1 MTYPKLSE
9 LKATK
14 GLSANDLSIKTSIY
28 ITGGFL
34 DKAFCDVLGH
44 YLKTVKIFPE
54 IIFDHWKPTWRSIYS
69 PRHFENIEAA
79 EVIVI
84 PLSMHELTDGIK
96 NISTVVDSIKKLM
109 LNLNEFNSKT
119 IFFLIDKRLSL
130 GLTIPKVEYKNYKD
144 YLTILN
150 EIELKIDNQNKFLI
164 PISSLSLK
172 CETNAYSDWISYGFP
187 CSLNEQAISAKIIAS
202 TLASKFGLGKKL
214 LAIDFDE
221 TLSPGILGEKEDFK
235 NVSLDLGKPLD
246 RFFFNFQIYI
256 KSLKKLGFTLA
267 LLSKNNPEA
276 INFIFNGD
284 GNFLS
289 KSDFAGICLS
299 WEPKH
304 YSLKKVCDQLNI
316 NPNDAIFIDNST
328 FEVNQMALAY
338 PGINTICLGE
348 DPSQFL
354 EICNENIWMC
364 SLYEDEDSDSRL
376 KSYKA
381 NQNFGETKSSL
392 TNTKATLSIP
402 IQISLNHIKEKDIT
416 RVIQLI
422 NKTNQFNL
430 SGKKFST
437 ADLEKIDFK
446 IVSRMRDEFTDYG
459 LTSVILG
466 NINNDSLDIIQWV
479 LSCRTFN
486 RNYEIKIIS
495 EIAEDFIPKNISK
508 INLIYKKTDRNG
520 YLMNFIQSDDFKS
533 IKNTFR
539 KKNILFNF
547 KRIQI

>member
-1 MTYPKLSE
+1 MAYPKLSE

-14 GLSANDLSIKTSIY
+14 GLSEKDLSIKTSIY

-34 DKAFCDVLGH
+34 DKAFCDVLDH

-69 PRHFENIEAA
+69 PRHIENIEAA
-79 EVIVI
+79 DVIVI
-84 PLSMHELTDGIK
+84 ALSMYELTDGIK
-96 NISTVVDSIKKLM
+96 DISRVVDSIKKLL
-109 LNLNEFNSKT
+109 LNLSEFNSKT

-130 GLTIPKVEYKNYKD
+130 GLTIPKVNYKGYKD
-144 YLTILN
+144 YLEILS
-150 EIELKIDNQNKFLI
+150 EIELKIDNQKKFLI

-187 CSLNEQAISAKIIAS
+187 FSLNEQAISAKIIAS

-214 LAIDFDE
+214 VAIDFDE
-221 TLSPGILGEKEDFK
+221 TLSPGILGEKENFK

-256 KSLKKLGFTLA
+256 KSLKKLGFTLV

-276 INFIFNGD
+276 IDYIFNGD
-284 GNFLS
+284 GNFIS
-289 KSDFAGICLS
+289 KSDFAFICLS
-299 WEPKH
+299 WESKH
-304 YSLKKVCDQLNI
+304 YSLKKVCDQLNL
-316 NPNDAIFIDNST
+316 NPMDAIFIDNST

-338 PGINTICLGE
+338 PGINTVCLGD

-354 EICNENIWMC
+354 EICNKNIWMC
-364 SLYEDEDSDSRL
+364 SLYEDEVSDSRL

-381 NQNFGETKSSL
+381 NQTAGKIKSNL
-392 TNTKATLSIP
+392 TNTKVTLSIP
-402 IQISLNHIKEKDIT
+402 IQISLDHIHERDIT

-430 SGKKFST
+430 SGDKFST
-437 ADLEKIDFK
+437 SDLEKIDFK

-466 NINNDSLDIIQWV
+466 NINNDSLDIVQWV
-479 LSCRTFN
+479 ISCRTFN
-486 RNYEIKIIS
+486 RNYEFKILNSIL
-495 EIAEDFIPKNISK
+495 EDFMPKNISK

-520 YLMNFIQSDDFKS
+520 YLINFLQSEDFKS
-533 IKNTFR
+533 INNTFR
-539 KKNILFNF
+539 KHNILLEKNF
-547 KRIQI
+547 LG

>member
-1 MTYPKLSE
+1 MAYPKLSE

-14 GLSANDLSIKTSIY
+14 GLSGKDLSIKTSIY

-34 DKAFCDVLGH
+34 DKAFCDVLDH

-69 PRHFENIEAA
+69 PRHFENVETA
-79 EVIVI
+79 EVIVV
-84 PLSMHELTDGIK
+84 PLSMYELTDGIK
-96 NISTVVDSIKKLM
+96 NISRVVDSIEKLI
-109 LNLNEFNSKT
+109 LNLGEFNSKT

-130 GLTIPKVEYKNYKD
+130 GLTIPKVEYKGYKNY
-144 YLTILN
+144 LEILN
-150 EIELKIDNQNKFLI
+150 EIEQKIDNQNNFLI
-164 PISSLSLK
+164 PISSLSLR

-187 CSLNEQAISAKIIAS
+187 FSLNEQAISAKIIAS
-202 TLASKFGLGKKL
+202 TLASKFGIGKKL

-221 TLSPGILGEKEDFK
+221 TLSPGILGEKENFK

-256 KSLKKLGFTLA
+256 KSLKKLGFILV

-276 INFIFNGD
+276 INFIFKGD

-304 YSLKKVCDQLNI
+304 ISLKKVCDQLNI
-316 NPNDAIFIDNST
+316 NPKDAIFIDNST
-328 FEVNQMALAY
+328 FEVNQMSLAY
-338 PGINTICLGE
+338 PGINTVCLGE

-354 EICNENIWMC
+354 DICNENIWMC

-381 NQNFGETKSSL
+381 NQNSGETKFNL
-392 TNTKATLSIP
+392 IDIKETLSIP
-402 IQISLNHIKEKDIT
+402 IVKNLNHIEEKDIT

-437 ADLEKIDFK
+437 SDLDKFDFK
-446 IVSRMRDEFTDYG
+446 IVARMRDEFTDYG

-466 NINNDSLDIIQWV
+466 NINNESLDIIQWV
-479 LSCRTFN
+479 ISCRTFN
-486 RNYEIKIIS
+486 RNYELKILNAIV
-495 EIAEDFIPKNISK
+495 EDFIPKNLSK
-508 INLIYKKTDRNG
+508 INLTYKKTDRNG
-520 YLMNFIQSDDFKS
+520 YLINFMQSEDFKY
-533 IKNTFR
+533 IKNTLR
-539 KKNILFNF
+539 KKNILLENNF
-547 KRIQI
+547 LG